1 MNIDH
6 YKLFTEV
13 DFILDEDL
21 KKLVKGGLVDG
32 LNLEQFN
39 ELLPEKK
46 KEIAYA
52 VEILKGLTTVKNY
65 SSEAR
70 KAEILH
76 SILQTKKKHFRL
88 SVIRYAAGILAVIGL
103 GVSFL
108 FLSNHQNELA
118 KFASTTNIESE
129 NAELIL
135 SDGKRVEIDSKQSKI
150 EYAVDGN
157 SVSLNDTSKVKQ
169 EQASSD
175 ESLNQVIVPYGKRSS
190 ILLSDGTLVWLNSGS
205 KIVYPPVFSK
215 NTREVYLEG
224 EAYFE
229 VSKNKEK
236 PFFVQTD
243 GFRVK
248 VLGTK
253 FAVQAYK
260 NEHGHTAVLLE
271 GKVSLAK
278 NEVLFTKEYELAPN
292 QKATLFEDE
301 DKFEIANVSDA
312 QNYISW
318 IYGYLSCENEDIIS
332 LTNRISR
339 FYNIKIEVEASNV
352 VSRFAGKLDLK
363 EDPQRVLDGLST
375 IFKVKYKKLDNTI
388 VIYE

>member
-103 GVSFL
+103 GVSIL
-108 FLSNHQNELA
+108 FLSNHQNDLA
-118 KFASTTNIESE
+118 KFASTTSIESE

-229 VSKNKEK
+229 VSKNREK
-236 PFFVQTD
+236 PFYVHTD

-278 NEVLFTKEYELAPN
+278 NEVLFTKEYEMVPN
-292 QKATLFEDE
+292 QKATLFDDE
-301 DKFEIANVSDA
+301 DKFQIANVSDA

-339 FYNIKIEVEASNV
+339 FYNINIEVKTSNI

-375 IFKVKYKKLDNTI
+375 IFKVKYKKLDNAI

>member
-46 KEIAYA
+46 KEIVYA

-103 GVSFL
+103 GISIL

-169 EQASSD
+169 GQSSSD

-229 VSKNKEK
+229 VSKNREK

-278 NEVLFTKEYELAPN
+278 NEVLFTKEYELVPN
-292 QKATLFEDE
+292 QKATLFDDE
-301 DKFEIANVSDA
+301 DKFQIANVSDA

-375 IFKVKYKKLDNTI
+375 IFKVKYKKLDNAI

>member
-32 LNLEQFN
+32 LNLEQFK

-46 KEIAYA
+46 KEIDYA
-52 VEILKGLTTVKNY
+52 VEILKGLSTTKNY

-70 KAEILH
+70 KAEILY
-76 SILQTKKKHFRL
+76 SILQTRKKHLRL
-88 SVIRYAAGILAVIGL
+88 SVLKYAAGILVVIGL
-103 GVSFL
+103 SASML
-108 FLSNHQNELA
+108 FYSTRKNNLA
-118 KFASTTNIESE
+118 EFASSTNIVSE

-169 EQASSD
+169 AQASSD

-215 NTREVYLEG
+215 STREVYLEG

-236 PFFVQTD
+236 PFYVHTD

-260 NEHGHTAVLLE
+260 NEHEHTAVLLE

-278 NEVLFTKEYELAPN
+278 NEVLFAKEYEMIPN
-292 QKATLFEDE
+292 QKATHSG

-318 IYGYLSCENEDIIS
+318 IYGYLNCENEDIVS

-339 FYNIKIEVEASNV
+339 FYNIKIEVKASNV